1 MVQGREVSAGVT
13 ADMSLGALDPF
24 CLRQNGVLVVVLVL
38 VPPAGHRAVLAGR

>member
-24 CLRQNGVLVVVLVL
+24 CLRQNGVLVVVLV
-38 VPPAGHRAVLAGR
+38 PAARHRPVLAGR